1 MGRPVLM
8 VPIVAAAMPGRGVEW
23 AIPVPNRWIRHR
35 RRAQADLRNAV
46 TNVSVVGQDMV
57 RRVAVVSRKRTRR
70 VAERAP
76 DAPIPLGVDR
86 ALNRANI

>member
-1 MGRPVLM
+1 
-8 VPIVAAAMPGRGVEW
+8 
-23 AIPVPNRWIRHR
+23 
-35 RRAQADLRNAV
+35 
-46 TNVSVVGQDMV
+46 MV

-76 DAPIPLGVDR
+76 DAPIPLGVDG

>member
-1 MGRPVLM
+1 MRDGSDRGGSGAGAGASNGRF
-8 VPIVAAAMPGRGVEW
+8 
-23 AIPVPNRWIRHR
+23 PVPNRWIRHR
-35 RRAQADLRNAV
+35 RRAQTDLRNAV

-76 DAPIPLGVDR
+76 GAPIPQGVDG
-86 ALNRANI
+86 ASNLANI